1 MANDEPDL
9 TQTMRYR
16 KMTEYSLSEKNERY
30 LPCQTGGNGIQDHV
44 EGLQKLSR
52 TLEDYFAL
60 PTITMPHYQRGGK
73 K

>member
-16 KMTEYSLSEKNERY
+16 KMMEYSLSEKNERY

-60 PTITMPHYQRGGK
+60 PTITMLHYQRGGK